1 MRKAIVNSGLIS
13 SLIIPGH
20 APVQCVLRSFPSS
33 DQGVSY
39 TRSLKCGK
47 DSPPYS
53 YEYRTGNYSWFNM
66 ISRKQNASGNPSDS
80 HN

>member
-33 DQGVSY
+33 DQESQIQY
-39 TRSLKCGK
+39 LS
-47 DSPPYS
+47 
-53 YEYRTGNYSWFNM
+53 
-66 ISRKQNASGNPSDS
+66 NAESIRRHIHMNIEPVIIHGSI
-80 HN
+80 